1 MIEGA
6 APYLPDVPATTE
18 PLLMTH
24 WSKKAKRITA
34 KRAGTGLLIPW
45 GTAEGEAEMA
55 WQKAQK
61 AA

>member
-1 MIEGA
+1 MVEGA

-24 WSKKAKRITA
+24 WSKKAKRIVSPE
-34 KRAGTGLLIPW
+34 GLLVPW
-45 GTAEGEAEMA
+45 GLDR
-55 WQKAQK
+55 